1 MSLMSFLKVASIAG
15 TVLSVCGTVIASV
28 ATKAAQDERIKKEV
42 AKAVAEALK
51 NVA

>member
-1 MSLMSFLKVASIAG
+1 MSISTVLKVASVAG
-15 TVLSVCGTVIASV
+15 TVLSVCGSVIATV
-28 ATKAAQDERIKKEV
+28 ATKASQDERIKKEV